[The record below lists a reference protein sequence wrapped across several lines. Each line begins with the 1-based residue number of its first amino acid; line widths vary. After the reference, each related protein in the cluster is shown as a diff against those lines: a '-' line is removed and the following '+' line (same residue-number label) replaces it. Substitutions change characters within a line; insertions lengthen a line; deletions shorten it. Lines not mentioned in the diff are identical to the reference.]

1 MTTKI
6 HNLPIRLTASQFAA
20 IEAKAADAEMAV
32 STWMRELA
40 LGVAGARQIDE
51 DIERGRN
58 EVLNEA
64 KNTETKE
71 SGRTD
76 SDIEFD
82 DEPEI

>member
-58 EVLNEA
+58 EELNEK

-76 SDIEFD
+76 SDEFD

>member
-58 EVLNEA
+58 EGITHEK

-76 SDIEFD
+76 SDEFD

>member
-40 LGVAGARQIDE
+40 LGVAGARQIDV

-71 SGRTD
+71 SGRPD
-76 SDIEFD
+76 SDSEFD